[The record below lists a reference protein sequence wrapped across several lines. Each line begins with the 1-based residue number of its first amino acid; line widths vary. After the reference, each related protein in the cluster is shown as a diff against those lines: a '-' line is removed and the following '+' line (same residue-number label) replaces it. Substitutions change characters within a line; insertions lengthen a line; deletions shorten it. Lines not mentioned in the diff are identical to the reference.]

1 MQASLEEQS
10 KQRGRQLSRHLSDA
24 APDLAVR
31 LRQQRSEAMRCSPE
45 GVTFFQ
51 AADPAEGGG
60 DCGLVLP
67 SFSGYPAS
75 VRAAVLGQLCNSYLQ
90 NEAEQVGWQGARMN
104 APVGRQLCGQTA
116 SCCRS
121 KLEAHAASLQRTYNP
136 TTTTTTTTT
145 PLRCRACA
153 CRRA

>member
-1 MQASLEEQS
+1 MLAGRPCVTHLPQPSDALHPAPTMQASLEEQS
-10 KQRGRQLSRHLSDA
+10 KQRERQLSRHLSNA

-31 LRQQRSEAMRCSPE
+31 LRQQRSEAVRCSPE

-90 NEAEQVGWQGARMN
+90 NEAEQVGWQGARTN
-104 APVGRQLCGQTA
+104 APVRCCGQIA
-116 SCCRS
+116 SCCGS
-121 KLEAHAASLQRTYNP
+121 KLEAHAASLQCT
-136 TTTTTTTTT
+136 
-145 PLRCRACA
+145 
-153 CRRA
+153 